1 VVVVAGGGVV
11 VVVPAD
17 GGGGGET
24 GAVVGVITGVDVT
37 VVPAGADASVV
48 AVVAGTVVLA
58 PGRVDFSL
66 EPLPRAATATGLVVV
81 VVGFAGG
88 FVVVGLRRTSVEVVC
103 RLPADPGARR
113 FPEAKHPERA
123 NARVTAR
130 DTARPTP
137 TSVLRPPE
145 PLT

>member
-88 FVVVGLRRTSVEVVC
+88 FVVVEVRRPRVDVGC
-103 RLPADPGARR
+103 RLRADPDAPWLG
-113 FPEAKHPERA
+113 EEKHPERP
-123 NARVTAR
+123 NAR
-130 DTARPTP
+130 DTATASARPM
-137 TSVLRPPE
+137 SVHRPPD